1 MQSARFKKIPGTI
14 FTNFCIAGGFAYVA
28 RADLDDSRVLGI
40 RFLRSEQ
47 LGISKRYKMLP
58 AVFARSGLNDYT
70 VNVSLK
76 SNELI
81 LPSGKWDII
90 EMEWINGTTLGGE
103 IKQLVE
109 QRDSNGIRRLS
120 EKFEKLARTMVL
132 AEVSHGDISPEN
144 LMVRSGQIVLIDYD
158 SFWSKELA
166 KMPCPVG
173 ATKLQHP
180 DPAKTLGRLADR
192 VAFAIF
198 KLGFSVL
205 IENTANFTSKDA
217 CLEGHR
223 FVFDVDSL
231 SKGDPSVKLIPDR
244 EKPLYELLMSV
255 LGGSYER
262 VEELDDLLFPE
273 LRTENSLATV
283 GSVQNLKA
291 TFESTQKDSRLKRPE
306 IIHLVTI
313 TTEHSLSLR
322 SLRERLAQVG
332 VPVYSNVTEHILL
345 EHWALVKDVV
355 TGAEETAELKKISM
369 IVSTDTKDINS
380 KSTGK
385 TNKTKISELAK
396 SLGMTNA
403 EMLALC
409 KANNVRAK
417 TPQSTIVEAFIP
429 MLKRKAQLAG
439 LVREVVAEK
448 AHPVKK
454 VSPNSEASASFT
466 TTFGLSRE
474 RYLNVVGV
482 LFPGQDSQSVP
493 SDSVK
498 ALLDLILPIA
508 EWKNLRKYS
517 GSRIKLD
524 GKFHSLN
531 DVAKV
536 LHLGNKYLRAMLV
549 LEGLVHVPYNG
560 QNNKYFKSQWAVWL
574 HKIGVTVEGYVPPP
588 PGRPMGATG
597 RPVPPPPGRPMSA
610 TGRPVPPPPP
620 RPFVYCDCGDHRC
633 GFRPGWTVSS
643 PSRPVP
649 QHHGS
654 YHSGSTPPPLTWSR
668 MIRNTDEWVPIEYAL
683 EFRRLPKEKYL
694 NVLNRLFPG
703 AGSNSVM
710 ITGNI
715 VKSLETKMNEILP
728 IHEWSDVQKFSGLT
742 IKLNS
747 KYLTIEDIS
756 KIIGIHSSYLRAL
769 LLLEG
774 VVYVYPDQNGHYP
787 SSQWTVW
794 LQKIGITVDGDYS
807 EQFLKSRPPPQF

>member
-1 MQSARFKKIPGTI
+1 MNASGGPYPTSKQFNDACLNPSIFFASEYMQAARFRPITGTI
-14 FTNFCIAGGFAYVA
+14 FKNFCIAGGFAYVA

-76 SNELI
+76 SNELV

-166 KMPCPVG
+166 KIPCPVG

-180 DPAKTLGRLADR
+180 DAAKILGRLADR

-205 IENTANFTSKDA
+205 IENVADFTSKDT

-231 SKGDPSVKLIPDR
+231 SKGDPLVKLIPHR

-262 VEELDDLLFPE
+262 VEELDEFLFPE
-273 LRTENSLATV
+273 FRTENSLATV

-291 TFESTQKDSRLKRPE
+291 TFDSTQKDSRLKRRE

-322 SLRERLAQVG
+322 ILRERLARVG
-332 VPVYSNVTEHILL
+332 VPVYSNQTEHILL
-345 EHWALVKDVV
+345 EHWALVKDAVI
-355 TGAEETAELKKISM
+355 GAEETAKLKKISM
-369 IVSTDTKDINS
+369 IVSTDTKDMNS
-380 KSTGK
+380 ESTGK

-429 MLKRKAQLAG
+429 MLTRKARSAG

-448 AHPVKK
+448 EQPVKK
-454 VSPNSEASASFT
+454 VSPNLEASASLT
-466 TTFGLSRE
+466 TTFGLSRKS
-474 RYLNVVGV
+474 YLNVVRL
-482 LFPGQDSQSVP
+482 LFPGQDFYAVP
-493 SDSVK
+493 SHTVEP
-498 ALLDLILPIA
+498 LMNLILPIT

-517 GSRIKLD
+517 GRTIRLD
-524 GKFHSLN
+524 QKFYSLT

-536 LHLGNKYLRAMLV
+536 LHFHNKYLRAMLL
-549 LEGLVHVPYNG
+549 LEGVVYVSG
-560 QNNKYFKSQWAVWL
+560 QNHKYLKYQWAVWL
-574 HKIGVTVEGYVPPP
+574 HKIGIIVEGYNSKNFSKNAPTFGASATDVAPLNPATRQPPSP
-588 PGRPMGATG
+588 RGHPVSATG
-597 RPVPPPPGRPMSA
+597 RPVPPPPGRPWSA
-610 TGRPVPPPPP
+610 TGRPVP
-620 RPFVYCDCGDHRC
+620 
-633 GFRPGWTVSS
+633 S
-643 PSRPVP
+643 PD
-649 QHHGS
+649 G
-654 YHSGSTPPPLTWSR
+654 
-668 MIRNTDEWVPIEYAL
+668 WVPIQDAV
-683 EFRRLPKEKYL
+683 RRLGLPKEKYL
-694 NVLNRLFPG
+694 NVLERLFTG
-703 AGSNSVM
+703 AGSNPA
-710 ITGNI
+710 TLTLNI
-715 VKSLETKMNEILP
+715 VKSLEAKMNAILP
-728 IHEWSDVQKFSGLT
+728 IVEWKDVRKFSGRT

-747 KYLTIEDIS
+747 QYLAIEEVS
-756 KIIGIHSSYLRAL
+756 QIIGVSPSYLRAL

-774 VVYVYPDQNGHYP
+774 VVYVYSGQNGNCP
-787 SSQWTVW
+787 TSQWTEW
-794 LQKIGITVDGDYS
+794 LQKIGLTVDGSY
-807 EQFLKSRPPPQF
+807 